1 MEKVK
6 DKMTKPECKLKKADF
21 IPVYGA
27 IKYFNRTMDYQV
39 NMKPFSKENLQIEL
53 NGFVLGMYN
62 VIALGAGSIAAGAAA
77 FGLES
82 LLK

>member
-1 MEKVK
+1 
-6 DKMTKPECKLKKADF
+6 MTKQEYKLKKADF

-27 IKYFNRTMDYQV
+27 IKYFNRTMNDQV
-39 NMKPFSKENLQIEL
+39 NMKPFSKENIQIEL
-53 NGFVLGMYN
+53 NGFALGMYN
-62 VIALGAGSIAAGAAA
+62 VIALGAGSIAIGAAA